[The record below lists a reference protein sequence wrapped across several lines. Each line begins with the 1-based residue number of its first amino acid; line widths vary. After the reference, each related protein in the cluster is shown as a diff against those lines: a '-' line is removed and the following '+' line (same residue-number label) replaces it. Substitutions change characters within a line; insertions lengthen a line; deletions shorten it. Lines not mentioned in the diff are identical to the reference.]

1 MNLRLTSLLLAL
13 LTLAACSQ
21 QQAPEVATPAATP
34 ATTATAAAPAET
46 AAPAATTDTAPAA
59 APAIV
64 EPEAPNNNPIVP
76 PQGPAP
82 VAGTDYEEIAG
93 AQPYQPLDGKIE
105 VVEVFG
111 YVCPACAAF
120 HPVVSDWEKK
130 LPADVRFTYV
140 PAPFGP
146 EWNPYA
152 KSYYVAESMGLVKRT
167 HEALIN
173 AIHVTHTMP
182 GEGDK
187 PDEQKIANFYAGYGA
202 NAAQFLAAMNSFAVA
217 SKVNRGK
224 QFMMRSG
231 VSSTPT
237 LVIDGKYRITG
248 GKGWEDKVRIADHL
262 IAMERAKAATGG

>member
-1 MNLRLTSLLLAL
+1 
-13 LTLAACSQ
+13 
-21 QQAPEVATPAATP
+21 
-34 ATTATAAAPAET
+34 
-46 AAPAATTDTAPAA
+46 
-59 APAIV
+59 
-64 EPEAPNNNPIVP
+64 
-76 PQGPAP
+76 
-82 VAGTDYEEIAG
+82 
-93 AQPYQPLDGKIE
+93 
-105 VVEVFG
+105 VEVFG

-167 HEALIN
+167 HDALIN

-237 LVIDGKYRITG
+237 LVINGKYRVTG
-248 GKGWEDKVRIADHL
+248 GRGWEDKLRIADHL
-262 IAMERAKAATGG
+262 IAMERAKAAAGG